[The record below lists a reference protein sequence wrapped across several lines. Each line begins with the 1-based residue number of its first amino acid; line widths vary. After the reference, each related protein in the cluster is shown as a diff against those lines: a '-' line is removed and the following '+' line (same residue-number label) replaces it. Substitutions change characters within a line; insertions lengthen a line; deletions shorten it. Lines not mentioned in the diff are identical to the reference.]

1 MSMGHGHVCEECYII
16 HEIDR
21 MSVVALESYTTG
33 IVALESYT
41 TGIAALESYVRI
53 RMSQQGKAP

>member
-1 MSMGHGHVCEECYII
+1 MSMGHGHVYEKRYIM

-21 MSVVALESYTTG
+21 MS

-41 TGIAALESYVRI
+41 TGIATFESYVRI
-53 RMSQQGKAP
+53 RMSQQGKAS